1 MQAQSFVT
9 IPSKQAIHHNVL
21 HPQQPP
27 HSTDTLT
34 SVYYGHPGVGQ
45 VERSASVIDDDDV
58 IVVVVVVVAQSHC
71 SY

>member
-1 MQAQSFVT
+1 MFFTHS
-9 IPSKQAIHHNVL
+9 N
-21 HPQQPP
+21 P
-27 HSTDTLT
+27 HTQHGYTLT

-58 IVVVVVVVAQSHC
+58 VVVVVVVVVVAQSHC